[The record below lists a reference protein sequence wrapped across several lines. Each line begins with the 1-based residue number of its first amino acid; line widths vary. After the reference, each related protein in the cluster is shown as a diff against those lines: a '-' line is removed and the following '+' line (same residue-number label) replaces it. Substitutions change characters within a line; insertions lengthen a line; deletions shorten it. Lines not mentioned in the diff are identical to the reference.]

1 MSRTIKKP
9 YTKGK
14 AVSKHCRN
22 SNGKCLYCL
31 GNRTYKNAKR
41 LLASLFMLAVITSCG
56 KRTTSNQSTYNKT
69 DSLSVEN
76 SRILS
81 QNIRLNDLYTLVP
94 FDPLKPMIIDGK
106 HYFNV
111 SIRYDKSKFED
122 FKIEEN
128 TKIIEIKKEN
138 KSQNKTTE
146 KKDNS
151 NLWIGIVF
159 VAGILIIIFVRTGR

>member
-1 MSRTIKKP
+1 MK
-9 YTKGK
+9 Y
-14 AVSKHCRN
+14 
-22 SNGKCLYCL
+22 LF
-31 GNRTYKNAKR
+31 
-41 LLASLFMLAVITSCG
+41 LLLILASCG
-56 KRTTSNQSTYNKT
+56 KRTASNQSTYIKT

-76 SRILS
+76 SRVLS
-81 QNIRLNDLYTLVP
+81 QNIRLNDLYALVP

-106 HYFNV
+106 QYFNV
-111 SIRYDKSKFED
+111 SIKYDKSKFED

-138 KSQNKTTE
+138 ESKSKLTE

-159 VAGILIIIFVRTGR
+159 VVGLLIIIYIRTGSARI